1 MDKVEI
7 SDEQIVSI
15 DAIAEG
21 LSGLKI
27 TFVNVFGLRHQD
39 GSWDFGRYSS
49 SLCRGPDQELG

>member
-21 LSGLKI
+21 LSGLKDY
-27 TFVNVFGLRHQD
+27 FRKRLWAAPPR
-39 GSWDFGRYSS
+39 W
-49 SLCRGPDQELG
+49 